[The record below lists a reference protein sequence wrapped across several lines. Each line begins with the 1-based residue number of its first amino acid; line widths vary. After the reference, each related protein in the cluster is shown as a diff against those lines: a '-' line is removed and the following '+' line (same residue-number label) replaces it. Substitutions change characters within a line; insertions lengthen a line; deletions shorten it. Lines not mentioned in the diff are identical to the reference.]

1 MVVYKITKAL
11 DNFID
16 NKEEFYKLIIRNKHK
31 DYIEDK
37 DNIK

>member
-1 MVVYKITKAL
+1 ML
-11 DNFID
+11 DNLID
-16 NKEEFYKLIIRNKHK
+16 NKEEFYKLIIRNKYK